1 MLEPLR
7 ILGGLVA
14 ILGGIGIFFAG
25 LGVFFWGLQFTR
37 RRDKEPRKE

>member
-7 ILGGLVA
+7 ILGGLVT

-25 LGVFFWGLQFTR
+25 FGVFFWGLQFIPR
-37 RRDKEPRKE
+37 CGKEPRKE

>member
-1 MLEPLR
+1 MVEPLR

-25 LGVFFWGLQFTR
+25 LGVFFWGLQFIP

>member
-7 ILGGLVA
+7 ILGGLVT

-25 LGVFFWGLQFTR
+25 LGVFLWGLQFIA
-37 RRDKEPRKE
+37 RRDKEPQK